1 MSDPGLRPRLEE
13 QSKIESYKAASQHL
27 RGPIA
32 DELANSEPA
41 FTDNAIQVLKFHGV
55 YQQDDRDLRK
65 QARARGLAKHW
76 QMMMRT
82 RIPGGKVSPEG
93 YLAHDEIADRWGNA
107 TLRIT
112 TRQDFQLHG
121 ILKDNLKSS
130 IRHINKA
137 MMTTLGGCGD
147 QVRNVMCCPAPV
159 GDRLRDEIQEALWNV
174 VGTVTPR
181 TGAYHEI
188 WVDGER
194 VTEAPSGEDED
205 LYGDQYLPRK
215 FKIAVAPEGDNCID
229 VYSNDLGLVAMRDRE
244 GGLAGFNLLV
254 GGGLGRTNH
263 KPNTYPAVARLIG
276 FVAADRVQE
285 ATKAVIGVQ
294 RDFGDRVNRR
304 HARLKYLLA
313 DRGLDWFRERVRE
326 RLAFPLEEGRP
337 MHWHGVDDHLGW
349 HRQEDGRWFYGLF
362 VENGRI
368 KDEGGYR
375 LRSAMR
381 EIVTQ
386 LRPTLWL
393 TAQQNVLFA
402 DLDESARP
410 RLRRILGRYGVPLTS
425 SIPLAVRN
433 SMACPAIPTCGL
445 AVAESERALPK
456 VIRELAAVQEELELA
471 REPISVRM
479 TGCPNGC
486 ARPYLGDIGFVGTTL
501 GKYDVYLGGD
511 FEGTRLNIPYLRN
524 VGQDELVP
532 VLRPLLEAFARER
545 NGKAEG
551 FGDWCHRLGVA
562 YLQHRFGVLTP
573 A

>member
-1 MSDPGLRPRLEE
+1 MSDPDLRPRLEE
-13 QSKIESYKAASQHL
+13 QSKIESYKAASEHL
-27 RGPIA
+27 RGPIVE
-32 DELANSEPA
+32 ELESSEPA

-93 YLAHDEIADRWGNA
+93 YLAHDEIAERWGNA

-121 ILKDNLKSS
+121 ILKDNLRNS
-130 IRHINKA
+130 IRAINQA

-159 GDRLRDEIQEALWNV
+159 GDRLRDEIQEALWNI

-181 TGAYHEI
+181 TNAYHEI

-194 VTEAPSGEDED
+194 VTDAPPGEEED

-229 VYSNDLGLVAMRDRE
+229 IYSNDLGLVAMRDDD

-254 GGGLGRTNH
+254 GGGLGRTHH
-263 KPNTYPAVARLIG
+263 KPNTYPAVGRLLG
-276 FVAADRVQE
+276 FVPADRVE
-285 ATKAVIGVQ
+285 EVTRAVITVQ
-294 RDFGDRVNRR
+294 RDNGDRANRR

-313 DRGLDWFRERVRE
+313 DRGLDWFREQVQE
-326 RLAFPLEEGRP
+326 RLSFPLEEGRP
-337 MHWHGVDDHLGW
+337 LHWHGVDDHLGW
-349 HRQEDGRWFYGLF
+349 HRQQDGRWFYGLF

-368 KDEGGYR
+368 KDEGEYR

-381 EIVTQ
+381 QIVTE

-402 DLDESARP
+402 DLEESAKP
-410 RLRRILGRYGVPLTS
+410 RLRRILALHGVPLTS

-445 AVAESERALPK
+445 AVAESERVLPQ
-456 VIRELAAVQEELELA
+456 VIRELAAVQEELGLA
-471 REPISVRM
+471 RERISVRM

-511 FEGTRLNIPYLRN
+511 FEGTRLNIPYSHN
-524 VGQDELVP
+524 VGQEELVP
-532 VLRPLLEAFARER
+532 LLRPLLEAFVKER
-545 NGKAEG
+545 NRKEG

-562 YLQHRFGVLTP
+562 YLQHRFQVLAT